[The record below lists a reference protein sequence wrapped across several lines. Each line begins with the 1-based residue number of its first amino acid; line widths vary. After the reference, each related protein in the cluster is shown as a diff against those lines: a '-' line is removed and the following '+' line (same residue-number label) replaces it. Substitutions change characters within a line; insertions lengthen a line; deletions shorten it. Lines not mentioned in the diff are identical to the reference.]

1 MIIMLFLRVLARK
14 SLFIFTEKVAMLVKV
29 SLKRFQITYANLLI
43 FLKQNFEVSVLCFA
57 LNGTLGDL

>member
-1 MIIMLFLRVLARK
+1 MIIMFFLRVLARE

-57 LNGTLGDL
+57 LNGTLQR

>member
-1 MIIMLFLRVLARK
+1 
-14 SLFIFTEKVAMLVKV
+14 MLVKV
-29 SLKRFQITYANLLI
+29 NLKRFQITYANLLI